1 MASTPDS
8 LTPVEL
14 AAKALAMAQKGTDVR
29 TIWMHFETVLGRKLT
44 TDEGQA
50 LQDAWRA
57 AAPERAAKYH
67 RQGQAAADE
76 ARALRK
82 GAR

>member
-1 MASTPDS
+1 MAPAPVS

-14 AAKALAMAQKGTDVR
+14 AAKALAMAQKGTDAR
-29 TIWMHFETVLGRKLT
+29 TIWLHFESLLGRQLT

-67 RQGQAAADE
+67 REGQRAADE
-76 ARALRK
+76 ARAIKAVR
-82 GAR
+82 